1 MNLHFNFA
9 ALWVQVERLTS
20 TRESFSVGAS
30 QKLPHINI
38 LETLSGEG
46 VEVALDELEETCGL
60 PSYNGIQVLLYIP
73 DHGRYIDDVL
83 TEKKEGNKF
92 HIAYCSKLEEMK
104 NKNRFEKYI
113 ASTKKDNLFKI
124 NGLSGLTKK
133 PKQGIARLFV
143 CKLCLKKLNF
153 KQAATSTKRRQAVME
168 TFDIQEFF
176 NTYSS
181 CFPYIPSRT
190 DDNIGT
196 GTYTD
201 DWKDIS
207 ERVRQQH
214 DWQCDECRI
223 TLADHRHLLHVHHV
237 DSNKG
242 NNLASNLRPLCIAC
256 HRDQPGHSSMF
267 IKRADMQLITRKRA
281 LARPSHS
288 NWDDLTRFT
297 DPALHGLLGLVRAKR
312 LPMPELNHALPGVD
326 AMFTLDL
333 AWPSLKTGVSLDP
346 APYPKVP
353 GWQIDDL
360 AQALERYA

>member
-9 ALWVQVERLTS
+9 ALWGQVERLTS
-20 TRESFSVGAS
+20 TREPFSVGAS
-30 QKLPHINI
+30 QKIQPIDLI
-38 LETLSGEG
+38 LETRGL
-46 VEVALDELEETCGL
+46 EVALDELGDIGGL
-60 PSYNGIQVLLYIP
+60 LSYQGRQVLLYIP
-73 DHGRYIDDVL
+73 DHNRNAAEVLAGRA
-83 TEKKEGNKF
+83 EGNKF
-92 HIAYCSKLEEMK
+92 HIAHCSRLETMRKEK
-104 NKNRFEKYI
+104 RFERYI
-113 ASTKKDNLFKI
+113 ATKN
-124 NGLSGLTKK
+124 LSGSFPITGFNPFTKAEVT
-133 PKQGIARLFV
+133 GNAHLLV
-143 CKLCLKKLNF
+143 CKLCLNKLNF
-153 KQAATSTKRRQAVME
+153 QQAAVSNRHIREQIRNR
-168 TFDIQEFF
+168 FDIAEFF
-176 NTYSS
+176 KTYNS
-181 CFPYIPSRT
+181 CFTYLPNRT
-190 DDNIGT
+190 ETDIGR
-196 GTYTD
+196 GSYTD

-353 GWQIDDL
+353 GWQIDGL